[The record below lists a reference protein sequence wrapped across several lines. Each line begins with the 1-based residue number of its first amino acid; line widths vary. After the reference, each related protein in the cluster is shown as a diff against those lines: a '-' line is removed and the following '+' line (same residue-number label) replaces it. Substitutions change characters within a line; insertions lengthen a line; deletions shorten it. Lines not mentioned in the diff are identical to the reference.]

1 MGFPQIPETGRCQ
14 FRYTSRILVPP
25 EAISRMARLFT
36 LLSFGF
42 LFFAASLSAADPVQ
56 IDPLLLKPLPEGLVL
71 HARIVDPE
79 RLVGHPLM
87 QRMTRLLETS
97 QEWQR
102 ANEETTGLIQFTES
116 IGFIDRQLKSVGV
129 EGGIKAIWQRGALV
143 AIGEGGDDPPTGG
156 VFLAQDDAAA
166 KAFTDILQQWAETE
180 LGLKYEPIE
189 IEGTPVLAAGNLHVA
204 VVGHRVAWAN
214 RAEAMRNVLKHMQS
228 VPTEGV
234 APTDPTLLADV
245 HVSLAAVRK
254 NPDFAKG
261 LEVPASDF
269 GLLTFFGGWTDLL
282 RRHERLSIGLHAGA
296 GESVALRVGFR
307 ESASPRPVELTPFWA
322 HGDEKMAPPLHPPG
336 TIQSFSWYR
345 DYAGLWNNR
354 RQLAQAEV
362 VDKVEK
368 GDEDAGKQLAV
379 FGTSFRP
386 SELISQL
393 GPHFRIVSIEQ
404 AKVPYDKVAV
414 EDVLPAAA
422 FVVDLRD
429 EEKFR
434 KMTDPFVRL
443 LGLIQGGEQ
452 RVLTVRQD
460 YKSAPLLSFVFQE
473 TDEEIR
479 KRPRDQY
486 NFRVTSSITRGHLII
501 GTTPTVVQAVIDEL
515 DQPREAPPDPGAFT
529 ERQHISFPRL
539 ARQLGRVQSSATRRI
554 VLSTGWTVEKAEHEY
569 QVALGLLSSLG
580 EANVRLGDDAG
591 GFEIELELQPE
602 SP

>member
-1 MGFPQIPETGRCQ
+1 
-14 FRYTSRILVPP
+14 
-25 EAISRMARLFT
+25 MARLYT
-36 LLSFGF
+36 LLSFG
-42 LFFAASLSAADPVQ
+42 LLLWATSLSAADPVRV
-56 IDPLLLKPLPEGLVL
+56 DPLLLKPLPEGLVL
-71 HARIVDPE
+71 QARIVDPE
-79 RLVGHPLM
+79 RLAGHPLM
-87 QRMTRLLETS
+87 LRIVRLLETS

-102 ANEETTGLIQFTES
+102 TNQETTALIQFTES
-116 IGFIDRQLKSVGV
+116 IGFIDRQLKTVGV
-129 EGGIKAIWQRGALV
+129 EGGIRAIWQRGALV

-156 VFLAQDDAAA
+156 VFLARDEVAA
-166 KAFTDILQQWAETE
+166 KAFADILQQWAETE

-269 GLLTFFGGWTDLL
+269 GLLTFFGGWSDLL
-282 RRHERLSIGLHAGA
+282 RRHERLSIGLHAGE
-296 GESVALRVGFR
+296 GETVALRVGFR
-307 ESASPRPVELTPFWA
+307 ESATARPDELTPFWA
-322 HGDEKMAPPLHPPG
+322 HGTEKIAPPLNPPG
-336 TIQSFSWYR
+336 TIQTFSWYR
-345 DYAGLWNNR
+345 DYAGLWANR
-354 RQLAQAEV
+354 RQLAQGPI

-404 AKVPYDKVAV
+404 EKVPYDKVVV

-422 FVVDLRD
+422 FLVDLRD
-429 EEKFR
+429 EDKFR

-443 LGLIQGGEQ
+443 IGLIQGGEQ

-460 YKSAPLLSFVFQE
+460 YKGASLLSFVFQE
-473 TDEEIR
+473 TDEEVR

-486 NFRVTSSITRGHLII
+486 NFRVTSSITRGHFIL
-501 GTTPTVVQAVIDEL
+501 GTTPNIVRAIIDEL
-515 DQPREAPPDPGAFT
+515 DQPRDAQPDPGAFT
-529 ERQHISFPRL
+529 ERQHISFPIL
-539 ARQLGRVQSSATRRI
+539 SRQLGRMQSSAIRKI

-569 QVALGLLSSLG
+569 RVALDLLSSLG
-580 EANVRLGDDAG
+580 EAHVRLGDDKD
-591 GFEIELELQPE
+591 GFAIELELKPE
-602 SP
+602 

>member
-14 FRYTSRILVPP
+14 FRYTSRILVHP

-36 LLSFGF
+36 LLCFGF

-156 VFLAQDDAAA
+156 VFLAKDDAAA

-189 IEGTPVLAAGNLHVA
+189 IDGTPVLAAGNLHVA

>member
-14 FRYTSRILVPP
+14 FRYTSHILVPP

-42 LFFAASLSAADPVQ
+42 LFFAASVSAADPVQ
-56 IDPLLLKPLPEGLVL
+56 VDPLLLKPLPEGLVL

-79 RLVGHPLM
+79 RLAGHPLM
-87 QRMTRLLETS
+87 QRIVRLLETS

-102 ANEETTGLIQFTES
+102 ANNETTGLIRFTES

-129 EGGIKAIWQRGALV
+129 EGGIRAIWQRGALV

-156 VFLAQDDAAA
+156 VFLAKDDAAA

-189 IEGTPVLAAGNLHVA
+189 MEGTPVLAAGNLHVA

-234 APTDPTLLADV
+234 AATDPTLLADV

-261 LEVPASDF
+261 LAVPASDF

-282 RRHERLSIGLHAGA
+282 RRHERLSIGLHAGE
-296 GESVALRVGFR
+296 GETVALRVGFR
-307 ESASPRPVELTPFWA
+307 ESATVRPDELAPFFA
-322 HGDEKMAPPLHPPG
+322 HQDEKIAPPLHPPG

-368 GDEDAGKQLAV
+368 GDEDAGQQLAV

-404 AKVPYDKVAV
+404 EKVPYDKVAV

-422 FVVDLRD
+422 FLVDLRD

-452 RVLTVRQD
+452 SVLTVRQD
-460 YKSAPLLSFVFQE
+460 YKSAQLLSFVFQE
-473 TDEEIR
+473 TDEEVR

-486 NFRVTSSITRGHLII
+486 NFRVTSSITRGHFII
-501 GTTPTVVQAVIDEL
+501 GTTPMVVQAIIDEL
-515 DQPREAPPDPGAFT
+515 DQPREAQPDPGAFT

-539 ARQLGRVQSSATRRI
+539 ARQLGRMQSNATRKI

-569 QVALGLLSSLG
+569 QVALDLLSSLG
-580 EANVRLGDDAG
+580 EAHVRLGDDDG
-591 GFEIELELQPE
+591 GFGIEIEVGAK
-602 SP
+602 